1 MSTSGRVILQ
11 PVDVADVTI
20 LVDNTI
26 DILLPGTETAQR
38 APMAWDWSEREQ
50 LIAEHGY
57 ALLLT
62 VERDGRR
69 ESVLYDAGLGR
80 NTVLH
85 NMDVLEVRPNELRAV
100 ILSHGHADH
109 HGGLEGI
116 FKRIGRRNMPRG
128 LHPDVGATVASSFPP
143 TTKCICPRRTTTTS
157 ITRALTS
164 LRSAARRC
172 CSMAWF

>member
-20 LVDNTI
+20 LVDNSI

-62 VERDGRR
+62 VERDRRR

-116 FKRIGRRNMPRG
+116 FKRIGRRNMPPG
-128 LHPDVGATVASSFPP
+128 ASSRCVARPSHRLSHRP
-143 TTKCICPRRTTTTS
+143 
-157 ITRALTS
+157 
-164 LRSAARRC
+164 RSAYAPAEPQQPRSRGR
-172 CSMAWF
+172 